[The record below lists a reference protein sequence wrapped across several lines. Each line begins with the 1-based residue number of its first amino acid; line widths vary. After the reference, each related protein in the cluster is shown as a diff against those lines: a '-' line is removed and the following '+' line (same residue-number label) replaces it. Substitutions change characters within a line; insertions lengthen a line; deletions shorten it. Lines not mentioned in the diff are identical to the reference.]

1 MCDDLNSQ
9 SAEDNKAFI
18 KESIKYQSVCKFCK
32 DHPTITDFMSDS
44 ESMMV
49 KCDRCH
55 AWLHCHCVGIS
66 SKKFSAKNN
75 FYCCRGVHPEDDL
88 KWVWYKFAI
97 AYYFNLILMLL
108 QMLYWKQ
115 NLCCMYQIYKH
126 YIQSKECQMQWL
138 ISLWGQYNV
147 FLGKYMHVCEYLWPT
162 LFHRQLLPKEAS
174 DFVAGALS
182 YNAIVSVCNSCAN
195 TDTELKR
202 KFLNTNGGINISHP
216 ILLFPC
222 RTV

>member
-1 MCDDLNSQ
+1 MVCDDLNSQ

-18 KESIKYQSVCKFCK
+18 KESTKYQSVCKFCK

-88 KWVWYKFAI
+88 KWVWYKLAI

-108 QMLYWKQ
+108 QNSRMLYWKQ
-115 NLCCMYQIYKH
+115 KICAACIRYTNIISKARSVRCSDWFLCEVSVMCSWGNICMYVNTYDLHCSTGSYFLRKH
-126 YIQSKECQMQWL
+126 Q
-138 ISLWGQYNV
+138 
-147 FLGKYMHVCEYLWPT
+147 
-162 LFHRQLLPKEAS
+162 
-174 DFVAGALS
+174 
-182 YNAIVSVCNSCAN
+182 
-195 TDTELKR
+195 
-202 KFLNTNGGINISHP
+202 
-216 ILLFPC
+216 ILLLEPC
-222 RTV
+222 HTTL